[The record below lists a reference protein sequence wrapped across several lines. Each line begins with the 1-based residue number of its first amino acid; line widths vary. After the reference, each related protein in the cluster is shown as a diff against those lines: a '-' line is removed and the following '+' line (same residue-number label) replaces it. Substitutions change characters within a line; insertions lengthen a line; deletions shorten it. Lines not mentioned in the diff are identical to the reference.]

1 MVSDTK
7 GKASHVTFNDYRQSS
22 SSSRRNSHSNRQPS
36 RTLNTQGQARKSVDE
51 DLYYS
56 SAQSP
61 THRRTSSDRNSSSYN
76 IPRRAESSSRDN
88 SPVPLPQH
96 QLSFR
101 GQGPIPRGAFLRS
114 IPEGYPLDN
123 QQEQIPTP
131 NSGLDNEGP
140 VVPDI
145 YPQQVPNQQNPMDD
159 PSRYHNGGSVPGAH
173 LYAQSSFTQGSRP
186 ADDPE
191 KVRLRAELAAY
202 QVMEER
208 VKASE
213 KQREREEQIRKET
226 EAAFHRRMED
236 IQKAQEEAKKEIERF
251 KKEAEAAAWERAQTA
266 KREQEAKEAEQKRQA
281 KIMESEIRI
290 KIEMERKAEEA
301 EKRARERFEHE
312 MELRLHEKMK
322 GKIDD
327 FMELANQRFLTI
339 EAPSLHQ
346 RATKWTESHERLDYD
361 GHQDQQMKQQALP
374 PSRPQSSRECP
385 LDSLTHPSP
394 LSSHSHRTENSASIA
409 NGFHGSRP
417 PSVPEAPSQSSYD
430 DEPGSRG
437 SSFYSDQEPPFRPH
451 VVPPPRGQ
459 TGYLPHEYHQW
470 YPSVQD
476 YTRRHVPRP
485 PNVAEEL
492 AFAFAEILRNR
503 NLNDRMTGSM
513 MDGRAAFPYPSSEG
527 QASVDPREY
536 LFPADRASAFER
548 HRERRERGY
557 QQYRAQHFGETEQR
571 LDPRNQT
578 FDRPFPSA
586 NMTPELQQ
594 PSNHNRVDGD
604 GDSDSDQGS
613 VYKTPPESQ
622 AGDMFP
628 DGDTA
633 RGQTVAAIAP
643 VPGIETEE
651 SIPRSYVPLDNQNSS
666 TNVNSSLED
675 SFRETKVAEQL
686 SAATAHMNLQENP
699 PKRCFVPGVNY
710 SPMDRQI
717 SQYLITDNI
726 EDHQLDSLH

>member
-36 RTLNTQGQARKSVDE
+36 KTLNTQGQASKSVDE
-51 DLYYS
+51 DIYYS

-61 THRRTSSDRNSSSYN
+61 THRRRSSDRNSSSYN

-101 GQGPIPRGAFLRS
+101 GQRPIPRGAFLRS
-114 IPEGYPLDN
+114 IPEGSPLDN
-123 QQEQIPTP
+123 QQEQTPTP

-159 PSRYHNGGSVPGAH
+159 PSRYHNGGSVPSAH

-191 KVRLRAELAAY
+191 KVRLRAELASY

-226 EAAFHRRMED
+226 EAAFQRRMED

-266 KREQEAKEAEQKRQA
+266 KREQEAQEAEQKRQA
-281 KIMESEIRI
+281 RIMESEIRI
-290 KIEMERKAEEA
+290 KIEMERKAEKA

-327 FMELANQRFLTI
+327 FMELANQRLLTI
-339 EAPSLHQ
+339 EGPNLNQ
-346 RATKWTESHERLDYD
+346 RANKWTESHDRLYYD
-361 GHQDQQMKQQALP
+361 EHEDLQMKQQALP
-374 PSRPQSSRECP
+374 PSRPPSSGERSLE
-385 LDSLTHPSP
+385 SLTHPSP
-394 LSSHSHRTENSASIA
+394 SSSHFRRTENSPSIA
-409 NGFHGSRP
+409 SGFSGDRP

-437 SSFYSDQEPPFRPH
+437 SSFYYDQEPPFHPH
-451 VVPPPRGQ
+451 EVPPPTGR
-459 TGYLPHEYHQW
+459 TGYLPQEYHPW
-470 YPSVQD
+470 YPPAQD
-476 YTRRHVPRP
+476 YTRRDIPRP

-492 AFAFAEILRNR
+492 AFAFAEILRSR
-503 NLNDRMTGSM
+503 NLNDRMTGPM
-513 MDGRAAFPYPSSEG
+513 MDGRPAFPYPPSEG

-536 LFPADRASAFER
+536 LFPADRASAYES

-557 QQYRAQHFGETEQR
+557 QQYWAHHFGEREQR
-571 LDPRNQT
+571 LDPRTQT
-578 FDRPFPSA
+578 FQRPFPSSK
-586 NMTPELQQ
+586 MRPQPQQ
-594 PSNHNRVDGD
+594 PSNRNIVD
-604 GDSDSDQGS
+604 GDSDSDSDQAS

-622 AGDMFP
+622 AGDIFL

-633 RGQTVAAIAP
+633 HGQTVALIAP
-643 VPGIETEE
+643 APESQTAE
-651 SIPRSYVPLDNQNSS
+651 SIPRTHAAPDSNKSR

-686 SAATAHMNLQENP
+686 SAATAHMNLQESP
-699 PKRCFVPGVNY
+699 PETRFVLGVNY
-710 SPMDRQI
+710 SPMDREI
-717 SQYLITDNI
+717 SQYLITDNT
-726 EDHQLDSLH
+726 EQH